1 MNMADE
7 GTKITIRMGP
17 EEIQN
22 MEDFMA
28 DHGVGNRSDFIRE
41 AIVSHIASK
50 KAGMTG
56 TGTGGGMF
64 VHLSDVQLGILRGI
78 EMDGTCSIS
87 AEEFARKCILD
98 VIVPA
103 SIQEDV
109 IARAVKAAQ
118 MASQLK

>member
-1 MNMADE
+1 MADE

-28 DHGVGNRSDFIRE
+28 DHGIGNRSDFIRE
-41 AIVSHIASK
+41 AIVSYIIMK
-50 KAGMTG
+50 KVGATG
-56 TGTGGGMF
+56 TGTEGGIF
-64 VHLSDVQLGILRGI
+64 VRLSDVQLGILRGI